1 MYDDKGLESTGVSET
16 EVVERMSPGER
27 LLLYSMYQSYAA
39 SEVSR
44 NDVSVVLTDK
54 YTMSSDGKRTLQELR
69 SLDDTKFDYVVSKFR
84 KKPRLAHACGRDNL
98 IGVINDSKC
107 SKNEIDNRLSMYYD
121 AYVSLIV
128 KLDHQAF
135 PSTGYYNPQYGM
147 LKYLPDGF
155 SDMGSSSK
163 VVRRSNDRDKLRV
176 DKESYYL
183 QQKPVML
190 DLLKHV
196 AKLREQYPNYDSK
209 KYMAENIGIHLY
221 NSIKYDYEGKL
232 KPSPTMSITVSDV
245 LNQGKGVCRH
255 IALSTTTLLQL
266 MGIES
271 RYQKVRVNKEEAAH
285 ATCLFRS
292 RGYWYL
298 LDPTWI
304 YSDSV
309 KGRYRVVLKELPTNK
324 PDFNENTVWNFEIG
338 SDMKWFLKPH
348 NDIYWRIIHE

>member
-1 MYDDKGLESTGVSET
+1 MYDDSLESTGVSET

-27 LLLYSMYQSYAA
+27 LLSYSMYQSYTA

-54 YTMSSDGKRTLQELR
+54 YTLSSDGKRTLQELR

-98 IGVINDSKC
+98 IGVINDRKC
-107 SKNEIDNRLSMYYD
+107 PKNEIDNRLSMYYD

-190 DLLKHV
+190 DLSKHV
-196 AKLREQYPNYDSK
+196 AKLREQYTNYDSK

-232 KPSPTMSITVSDV
+232 KPSPTMSDR
-245 LNQGKGVCRH
+245 K
-255 IALSTTTLLQL
+255 
-266 MGIES
+266 
-271 RYQKVRVNKEEAAH
+271 
-285 ATCLFRS
+285 
-292 RGYWYL
+292 
-298 LDPTWI
+298 
-304 YSDSV
+304 SV
-309 KGRYRVVLKELPTNK
+309 V
-324 PDFNENTVWNFEIG
+324 
-338 SDMKWFLKPH
+338 
-348 NDIYWRIIHE
+348 